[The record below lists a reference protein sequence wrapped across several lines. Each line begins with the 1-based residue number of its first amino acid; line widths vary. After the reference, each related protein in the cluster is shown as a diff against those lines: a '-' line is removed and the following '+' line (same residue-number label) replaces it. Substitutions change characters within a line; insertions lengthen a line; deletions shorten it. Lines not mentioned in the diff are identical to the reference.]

1 MAHHITALRRRLV
14 AGFQNSIRRFAPAW
28 IGVVGSHLPHDFS
41 GVRSE
46 ILLIYA
52 ALLIDNKS
60 HDARVSVGGRP
71 CDEGKAPDHVS
82 IDDII
87 VLASGRLVAL
97 TGKDFEKIA
106 MKRLRLGV
114 GRGFVSEI
122 TFALSVGNQRPK

>member
-1 MAHHITALRRRLV
+1 MHITALRRRLV

-46 ILLIYA
+46 ILLIDA
-52 ALLIDNKS
+52 ALLINNES

-82 IDDII
+82 VDDI
-87 VLASGRLVAL
+87 VVFATRRMLAL
-97 TGKDFEKIA
+97 TSKDFEQVT
-106 MKRLRLGV
+106 MERLRLGV
-114 GRGFVSEI
+114 
-122 TFALSVGNQRPK
+122 